1 MLRRDCSLQ
10 SRGRLA
16 GSTTMMR
23 VIPRRIPMDERVMS
37 KGIHRNAIFSP
48 ARLKMSMRQNKL
60 RRIVVVAEVA
70 RKCRPTHSDFDV
82 FANLQMQVGII
93 KAMRRAHG
101 RDLLAAGDRL
111 AGTHDNTV

>member
-10 SRGRLA
+10 GRCRLT

-23 VIPRRIPMDERVMS
+23 VIPRRIPADERVMS
-37 KGIHRNAIFSP
+37 ERVHRDAIFYP
-48 ARLKMSMRQNKL
+48 ARLKMSMRQDKL

-70 RKCRPTHSDFDV
+70 RECRPTHSNFDV

-93 KAMRRAHG
+93 EAMRRAHG

-111 AGTHDNTV
+111 AATHGNAV